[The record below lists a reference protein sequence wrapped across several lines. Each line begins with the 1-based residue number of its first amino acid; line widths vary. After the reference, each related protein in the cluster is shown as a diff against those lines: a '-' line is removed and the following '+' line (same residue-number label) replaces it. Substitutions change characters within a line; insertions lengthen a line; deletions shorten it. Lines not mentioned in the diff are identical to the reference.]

1 MARSD
6 RNARNARKDGD
17 SNAGDTA
24 AASQRPC
31 PSRFWSRSPQG
42 EAPLQAGRHMRQLVG
57 RMFR

>member
-6 RNARNARKDGD
+6 RNARNTRKDGD
-17 SNAGDTA
+17 SNTSDAT

-42 EAPLQAGRHMRQLVG
+42 EAPLQAARHLRQHAG